1 MKDRYS
7 RQMLF
12 HGIGKAGQE
21 RLRESNV
28 VLIGMGA
35 LGSAHAETLAR
46 AGVGSL
52 RLVDR
57 DFVEASNLQ
66 RQTLYSESD
75 AESRLPKSIAAAK
88 RIREINSDIAT
99 EAVIDDVNGSNI
111 EGIVADADLVLD
123 GSDNFLIRYTL
134 NDAAV
139 KLGITWIYGAAVSGY
154 GASMTIRPGKSP
166 CLACVF
172 EEMPEAGSGP
182 TCDTAGVIQP
192 IIQTISAIQTT
203 EALKILT
210 GREDKLHN
218 GLIQADIWENQ
229 WKKIALNEPTPDC
242 RCCGR
247 REFEFLSADMTESVT
262 TMCGRDAVQI
272 RPPGKG
278 EFDLDALKQRLS
290 TLSGLKVNEY
300 LVRFSADGL
309 EVTVFSDG
317 RAIIRGTDDPSI
329 ARGVYSRYVGI

>member
-1 MKDRYS
+1 
-7 RQMLF
+7 MLF
-12 HGIGKAGQE
+12 HGIGEAGQE
-21 RLRESNV
+21 RLRESKV

-46 AGVGSL
+46 AGVGTL

-66 RQTLYSESD
+66 RQILYSESD
-75 AESRLPKSIAAAK
+75 AEARLPKSIAAAK
-88 RIREINSDIAT
+88 RIREINSDIVT
-99 EAVIDDVNGSNI
+99 EAVIDDVNSSNI
-111 EGIVADADLVLD
+111 EGIISDADLVLD

-154 GASMTIRPGKSP
+154 GAAMTIRPGKSP

-172 EEMPEAGSGP
+172 EEMPDAGSGP

-210 GREDKLHN
+210 GHEDKLHN

-229 WKKIALNEPTPDC
+229 WKKIALGDPAADC
-242 RCCGR
+242 RCCGER
-247 REFEFLSADMTESVT
+247 DFEFLRADTADSVT

-272 RPPGKG
+272 RPMRKG
-278 EFDLDALKQRLS
+278 DFDLGSLKHRLS
-290 TLSGLKVNEY
+290 MFSDLKANEY

-317 RAIIRGTDDPSI
+317 RAIIRGTDDASV
-329 ARGVYSRYVGI
+329 ARGIYSRYVGM